1 MADVVDFLKELL
13 RYWLIA
19 SIVFVVFYGG
29 YGMYTKEWFRAAGVR
44 AIKTVCQTAAAMIG
58 TAAVMADVNWGTVV
72 SASILAG
79 ILSLLTSIAG
89 LPELKDT
96 EDTAEESGEDY
107 EGKHSKDDESM

>member
-1 MADVVDFLKELL
+1 MADVIDFLKELL
-13 RYWLIA
+13 SYWLIA
-19 SIVFVVFYGG
+19 SVVFVIFYGG
-29 YGMYTKEWFRAAGVR
+29 CGMYTKDWFKAAGVR

-58 TAAVMADVNWGTVV
+58 TAAVITDVDWGAVV
-72 SASILAG
+72 SASLLAG

-96 EDTAEESGEDY
+96 EGTAEESGEDY